1 MGTQKSLFLHLLE
14 TPWRQ
19 SSPVIAFE
27 RTHPLVLKIGRCF
40 LTKGPSGSSAYTA
53 HQQLLHKGC
62 HPVLP
67 AHPLPW
73 VHPAAGPL
81 STCRYC
87 QPLDIPTGGPEPG
100 VEAERRRRQYREEE
114 GRPPSGSFFFFFFR
128 PFWFGVV
135 FSPSLRPCAYTFGN
149 MTGLLPKVA
158 RTPKSAIPTL
168 EGCASPS
175 LSRGSSSPGGCL
187 CSSSAPWKQESC
199 VSRILSLGVTAKVFS
214 LLFPPVAAPWLKNM
228 VNIYYF
234 QRNQIFYRE
243 NMFEVRMFSLGEG
256 GGPLPGVG
264 PPPVEVPQVLGC
276 CCEGLT
282 SYLHKV
288 GSKNRTGWGRQ
299 NLPEL
304 LHLN

>member
-1 MGTQKSLFLHLLE
+1 MVSSSTSSIPFLWSQEPEPPSHQLLPSLILLQVEERLVSPMGTQKSLFLHLLE

-114 GRPPSGSFFFFFFR
+114 GRPPSGSFFFLFFF
-128 PFWFGVV
+128 FVLFGLV
-135 FSPSLRPCAYTFGN
+135 
-149 MTGLLPKVA
+149 
-158 RTPKSAIPTL
+158 
-168 EGCASPS
+168 
-175 LSRGSSSPGGCL
+175 SSSLPL
-187 CSSSAPWKQESC
+187 SAP
-199 VSRILSLGVTAKVFS
+199 VPILLA
-214 LLFPPVAAPWLKNM
+214 
-228 VNIYYF
+228 I
-234 QRNQIFYRE
+234 
-243 NMFEVRMFSLGEG
+243 
-256 GGPLPGVG
+256 
-264 PPPVEVPQVLGC
+264 
-276 CCEGLT
+276 
-282 SYLHKV
+282 
-288 GSKNRTGWGRQ
+288 
-299 NLPEL
+299 
-304 LHLN
+304 